1 MYNGVPLAADSVE
14 VKLKK
19 ELLDIYVF
27 HNVSIF
33 KYVGF

>member
-1 MYNGVPLAADSVE
+1 MYNGVPLAADS
-14 VKLKK
+14 KLKK

-27 HNVSIF
+27 HNDSIF